1 MAKIAPKQTLLEQI
15 KDTIESLRT
24 FINNDGGDLSFV
36 SFKNG
41 ILTLNITGACVG
53 CSAFSITFDQ
63 GVKEVFLTEFKGDI
77 QDVKFTVNDNKK
89 SLI

>member
-1 MAKIAPKQTLLEQI
+1 MAKTKPKQPLLDQI

-36 SFKNG
+36 SFIDG
-41 ILTLNITGACVG
+41 VLTLNITGACVG

-63 GVKEVFLTEFKGDI
+63 GVKEVFLTEFKGDVK
-77 QDVKFTVNDNKK
+77 DVVFTTNKK
-89 SLI
+89 SL